1 MEGGEREGQNVMPR
15 FPVHPTLAAE
25 EQAPADSL
33 DPRRLFVY
41 PHIARSIQADVK
53 LEQSF
58 FVARAVD

>member
-1 MEGGEREGQNVMPR
+1 MTR